1 MVLADITGNIK
12 HFFGSVGDY
21 IDDSNRKTIAS
32 YQMTVNGVPIVTYIM
47 IGITCLILS
56 YVTIMDNSNNYNTTT
71 PAPITQP
78 VYNQPPPN
86 FGGSKKKTL
95 RKNGK
100 TMKSLKK

>member
-1 MVLADITGNIK
+1 MVFTDIAGNIK
-12 HFFGSVGDY
+12 NF
-21 IDDSNRKTIAS
+21 AS
-32 YQMTVNGVPIVTYIM
+32 YQMTVHGVPIASYIM

-56 YVTIMDNSNNYNTTT
+56 YVTIMDNSNNYSIVT

>member
-12 HFFGSVGDY
+12 NFFGSVGD
-21 IDDSNRKTIAS
+21 SNHKIIAS

-56 YVTIMDNSNNYNTTT
+56 YVTIMDNSNNYNTAP
-71 PAPITQP
+71 PAPIIQP
-78 VYNQPPPN
+78 VYNQPPPPN

>member
-12 HFFGSVGDY
+12 NFFGSVGD
-21 IDDSNRKTIAS
+21 SNHKIIAS

-56 YVTIMDNSNNYNTTT
+56 YVTIMDNSNNYNTAT
-71 PAPITQP
+71 PITQP

>member
-1 MVLADITGNIK
+1 MV
-12 HFFGSVGDY
+12 FVGDY

-32 YQMTVNGVPIVTYIM
+32 YQMLINEVPIISYIM

-56 YVTIMDNSNNYNTTT
+56 YVTIMDNTNNYNIAT
-71 PAPITQP
+71 PAPIIQP
-78 VYNQPPPN
+78 VYNQPN
-86 FGGSKKKTL
+86 LGGSNKKTL

>member
-12 HFFGSVGDY
+12 NFFGSVGD
-21 IDDSNRKTIAS
+21 SNHKIIAS

-56 YVTIMDNSNNYNTTT
+56 YVTIMDNSNNYSIVT
-71 PAPITQP
+71 PAPITQS
-78 VYNQPPPN
+78 VYNQPN
-86 FGGSKKKTL
+86 LGGSNKKTL